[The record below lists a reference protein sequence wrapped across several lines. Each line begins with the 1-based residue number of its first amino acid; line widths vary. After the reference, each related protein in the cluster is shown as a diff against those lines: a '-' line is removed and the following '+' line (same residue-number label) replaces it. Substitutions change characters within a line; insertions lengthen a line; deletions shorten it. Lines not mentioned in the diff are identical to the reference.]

1 MKMKKIAR
9 ALGILL
15 LVAFSFS
22 CSNLFDEKKY
32 NSSTL
37 EKDSGKGSGDSG
49 GSGGNGGSGGSGGN
63 GGSGGST
70 AIVDSY
76 IEPTTYLSEF
86 TETRFYH
93 VKAVEPTLKSGFCIK
108 NKQNCFFSNGEQS
121 TNKDWTQGSY
131 VTLNKSNE
139 TVVSGNIEINQLV
152 INSPEPKEVPVYEA
166 VLHTKQDDGSYTTKT
181 LGKKLVIL
189 KIGPKGFLALNCKDD
204 TYTETLDSFM
214 TFFYTQEGW
223 KEDIAYPRIDYNY
236 PTESE
241 IAAEMEAVAEKRYKI
256 TMGEIDTTLGTIT
269 ANQKEA
275 PKDYKLEL
283 KVTPSS
289 GYKVRYISIVDKDGK
304 EIKQIIA
311 AQMRDGEY
319 TYTMPDKDITINVVF
334 QSESIVTHY
343 VQITP
348 TPPANIGSKYYD
360 EEIYKGYYALVDDGE
375 LLEEPDIPPI
385 VIKYTGSTLSLDTW
399 EIDYWEYGRP
409 DYVTGERK
417 KFDFT
422 KPIRSNYD
430 EQRSDNLRPVW
441 KKTEAKFYKFQ
452 TNRSDLQR
460 VESNIEYDINKSYE
474 DEEGN
479 LYLAA
484 GAEVSATITADEGY
498 WISSCYILGENR
510 LDDYIKEFKYDFIMP
525 EESVTIY
532 SYTTKVYGNIPP
544 KAPKQ
549 LGDIIFYDGS
559 AVRYS
564 DDLVLTDEQKEKARS
579 VVFYIDE
586 SDGKTQTYVSSRIFS
601 YLGGYHNADAAFK
614 KYIKNSTGVIGWRG
628 FVSANANLV
637 KYSKVIPG
645 YETTV
650 KNYTHFINEID
661 VSEADLKN
669 PGEYEIEQN
678 LLVSFPGYLRTYLTY
693 ELNRGNMSRPENG
706 YDDTNFY
713 SNQNDPGNPL
723 YPAYNDLWMLD
734 QSAGIPSLFTLQ
746 QFFVNKEIVLK
757 AFAKV
762 LGENKVGLRSD
773 ANGYIAAAFPA
784 GNSTYVQ
791 GSTEITSSLRI
802 LYYEKFNKIRIDR
815 VDTMVA
821 GFVIPCYQDN
831 VPLPKE

>member
-37 EKDSGKGSGDSG
+37 EKDSGKGNGDSG

-63 GGSGGST
+63 GGSGGSA

-93 VKAVEPTLKSGFCIK
+93 VKAVEPTLKSGFYIQ

-121 TNKDWTQGSY
+121 TDKDWTKGSY

-152 INSPEPKEVPVYEA
+152 IKSPEPKEVPVYEA

-189 KIGPKGFLALNCKDD
+189 KIGPKGFLALNSKDD

-223 KEDIAYPRIDYNY
+223 KENIAYPRIDYTY

-275 PKDYKLEL
+275 PKDYELEL

-311 AQMRDGEY
+311 AQMRHGEY

-348 TPPANIGSKYYD
+348 TPPANIGSNKYD

-385 VIKYTGSTLSLDTW
+385 VIKYTGSTLSIDTW

-430 EQRSDNLRPVW
+430 AQHSENLRPVW
-441 KKTEAKFYKFQ
+441 KKTEAKFYKFE

-474 DEEGN
+474 DENGN
-479 LYLAA
+479 LYLAS

-498 WISSCYILGENR
+498 WITSCYILGKNR

-532 SYTTKVYGNIPP
+532 SYTTKAYGNIPP

-564 DDLVLTDEQKEKARS
+564 DDLVLTDEQKEKAKS
-579 VVFYIDE
+579 VVFYIKE
-586 SDGKTQTYVSSRIFS
+586 SDGKWQNAVSARIID
-601 YLGGYHNADAAFK
+601 YNGGYYNAPRNYND
-614 KYIKNSTGVIGWRG
+614 YIRKITSKNTIGVKGYM
-628 FVSANANLV
+628 SENANAI
-637 KYSKVIPG
+637 KYLKPELKATVTKGTTQSGSFSIIVT
-645 YETTV
+645 ETP
-650 KNYTHFINEID
+650 
-661 VSEADLKN
+661 S
-669 PGEYEIEQN
+669 EYEIEQN
-678 LLVSFPGYLRTYLTY
+678 LLLSNINDLSYYLNYTYDT
-693 ELNRGNMSRPENG
+693 NQS
-706 YDDTNFY
+706 YDDTKKDNKI
-713 SNQNDPGNPL
+713 NHDL
-723 YPAYNDLWMLD
+723 YPAYAEANELD
-734 QSAGIPSLFTLQ
+734 GAGIPSLFTLH
-746 QFFVNKEIVLK
+746 QFFINKDIVLK
-757 AFAKV
+757 AYAKV
-762 LGENKVGLRSD
+762 LGEDKVGIPETH
-773 ANGYIAAAFPA
+773 YITAAFTGSKNEEINWRVRYCEGMMRVYTWVPNLE
-784 GNSTYVQ
+784 GYV
-791 GSTEITSSLRI
+791 L
-802 LYYEKFNKIRIDR
+802 
-815 VDTMVA
+815 
-821 GFVIPCYQDN
+821 PCYQIDTK
-831 VPLPKE
+831 LPQE